1 MSARPFPWRSL
12 ETTTRAEV
20 AALRDA
26 RRWVA
31 ERVRFDAFAEAL
43 RELLDAD
50 VQVLVRRV
58 IPAGAPA
65 PPAREGTVGVLF
77 GRADDG
83 AGAALLEV
91 EGALAVALTARVL
104 RRPLPAIVGPPQALH
119 ALPARSAAIAGAL
132 AAVVAAAARRAHAGA
147 PLRVHSAGTGEALAT
162 TLPAGAAAES
172 VRLSLTVLVADDAF
186 EGGLT
191 IAGANLSALPPAA
204 WTRRAL
210 SSLGAMPLSLPIVAC
225 ATLARVADVAA
236 LRKGDVWLPGTWP
249 LALASDAESVG
260 SLRGT
265 VLLAPVSSPTGVR
278 ARVEGNRLV
287 ISGEVDMLC
296 PAEGEMTDLE
306 GESALLDAVGDVPV
320 IVRVEVGE
328 ARMIAREWAALG
340 RGDVVTLGRRVGERV
355 LLRVGGVPVARGELV
370 SVDGEVGVRIVE
382 RLAGDATT
390 T

>member
-26 RRWVA
+26 RRWIA
-31 ERVRFDAFAEAL
+31 ERVRFEAFAAAL

-50 VQVLVRRV
+50 VRVLVRRV

-65 PPAREGTVGVLF
+65 LPAREGTVGVLF
-77 GRADDG
+77 GRADDS
-83 AGAALLEV
+83 AGTALLEV
-91 EGALAVALTARVL
+91 EAALAVAVTARVL
-104 RRPLPAIVGPPQALH
+104 RRPLPVVVEPLRAP
-119 ALPARSAAIAGAL
+119 PARSAALAGGL

-147 PLRVHSAGTGEALAT
+147 PLRVHAAGAGEALAKM
-162 TLPAGAAAES
+162 LPAAAAAES
-172 VRLSLTVLVADDAF
+172 VCLSLTVLVGDDAF
-186 EGGLT
+186 DGVLK
-191 IAGANLSALPPAA
+191 IAGANLSAPPPPA

-210 SSLGAMPLSLPIVAC
+210 SSLGAMPLALPIVAC

-236 LRKGDVWLPGTWP
+236 LRTGDVWLPGTWP
-249 LALASDAESVG
+249 LALATDAG
-260 SLRGT
+260 SGFLRGL
-265 VLLAPVSSPTGVR
+265 VLLAPVASPTGVR
-278 ARVEGNRLV
+278 ARLESNRLV

-296 PAEGEMTDLE
+296 PGEAEMTDLE
-306 GESALLDAVGDVPV
+306 GEHELLDAVGDVPV
-320 IVRVEVGE
+320 VVRVEVGE

-370 SVDGEVGVRIVE
+370 SVEGEVGVRIVE

>member
-1 MSARPFPWRSL
+1 MSASPFPWRSL

-26 RRWVA
+26 RRWLA
-31 ERVRFDAFAEAL
+31 ERVRFDALAAAL

-50 VQVLVRRV
+50 VRVLVRRV
-58 IPAGAPA
+58 FPAGSPA
-65 PPAREGTVGVLF
+65 RPAREGTYGVLL

-91 EGALAVALTARVL
+91 EAALAVAVTARVL
-104 RRPLPAIVGPPQALH
+104 RRPLPVVGPLH
-119 ALPARSAAIAGAL
+119 ALPARSAAIAGGL

-147 PLRVHSAGTGEALAT
+147 LLRVHSAGAGDAFPKV
-162 TLPAGAAAES
+162 LPAGAARES
-172 VRLSLTVLVADDAF
+172 VSLALTVLLGDDAF
-186 EGGLT
+186 EGCLT
-191 IAGANLSALPPAA
+191 IAGANLSAPPPAP
-204 WTRRAL
+204 WTGRAL
-210 SSLGAMPLSLPIVAC
+210 SSLGAMPLSLPIIAC
-225 ATLARVADVAA
+225 ATLARVADIAA
-236 LRKGDVWLPGTWP
+236 LRTGDVWLPGTWP
-249 LALASDAESVG
+249 LALATDVAGSPG
-260 SLRGT
+260 SLRGL
-265 VLLAPVSSPTGVR
+265 VLLAAASSPTGVR
-278 ARVEGNRLV
+278 ARLEGNRLV

-296 PAEGEMTDLE
+296 PAEAEMTDLE

-390 T
+390 V